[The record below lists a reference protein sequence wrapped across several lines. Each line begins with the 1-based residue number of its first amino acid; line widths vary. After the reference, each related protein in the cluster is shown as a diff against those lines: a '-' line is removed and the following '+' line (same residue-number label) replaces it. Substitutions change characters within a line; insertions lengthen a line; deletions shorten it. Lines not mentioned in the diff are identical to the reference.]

1 MIKILLIAL
10 LLCSCYRAPESIEL
24 EPNVQIKRGYFD
36 NGSPQYEFT
45 YKLGKLD
52 GASKTWDS
60 SGNLISIV
68 TYKSG
73 KLDGKWETFYI
84 TGQLKNSIVYM
95 NGAKNGVELWYH
107 PNGQKQSEVLY
118 ENNKII
124 SKKLRWD
131 EKGKQINH

>member
-1 MIKILLIAL
+1 MIKTLLIAL
-10 LLCSCYRAPESIEL
+10 LLCSCYRTPESKEV
-24 EPNVQIKRGYFD
+24 EPNVEIDRGYFD

-73 KLDGKWETFYI
+73 MLDGKWKTFYI

-124 SKKLRWD
+124 SRKLRWD
-131 EKGKQINH
+131 ENGEQINH

>member
-1 MIKILLIAL
+1 MIKTLLIAL
-10 LLCSCYRAPESIEL
+10 LLCSCYRTPESTEV
-24 EPNVQIKRGYFD
+24 EPNVEIDRGYFD

-45 YKLGKLD
+45 YKSGKLD

-73 KLDGKWETFYI
+73 KLDGKWKTFYI

-95 NGAKNGVELWYH
+95 NGVKNGVELWYH

-124 SKKLRWD
+124 STKLRWD
-131 EKGKQINH
+131 ENGEQINH